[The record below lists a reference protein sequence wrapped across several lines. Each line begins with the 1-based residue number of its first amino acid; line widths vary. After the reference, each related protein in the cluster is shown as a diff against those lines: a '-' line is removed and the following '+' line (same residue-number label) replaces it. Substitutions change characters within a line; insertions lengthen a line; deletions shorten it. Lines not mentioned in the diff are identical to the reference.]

1 MVGRGGAGCTVAP
14 RSVRAAEP
22 RLFLPPPSVT
32 ASAPAAS
39 SPRRGVS
46 WEVAAMSVAERS
58 EEKEGA
64 AAADSPGRSLSPSD
78 ASPDE
83 GVVEDLP
90 LIDEKAVEQLTEG
103 LVSYYLP
110 DLQRSKSALQE
121 LTQNQV
127 VLLET
132 LEQEISKF
140 RECNSILDLDALF
153 SEAKH
158 YHNKLVNIR
167 NEMMMLHEKTSK
179 LKKRAL
185 KLQQKRQKEELEREQ
200 QREKELER
208 EKQLTAK
215 PAKRT

>member
-1 MVGRGGAGCTVAP
+1 MEQPEG
-14 RSVRAAEP
+14 
-22 RLFLPPPSVT
+22 
-32 ASAPAAS
+32 
-39 SPRRGVS
+39 
-46 WEVAAMSVAERS
+46 
-58 EEKEGA
+58 KEGFLLEA
-64 AAADSPGRSLSPSD
+64 AAAPRQAGPALDSCE

-83 GVVEDLP
+83 GLIEDLAI
-90 LIDEKAVEQLTEG
+90 IDKKAVEQLTEG
-103 LVSYYLP
+103 LISHYLP
-110 DLQRSKSALQE
+110 DLQRSKLALQE

-127 VLLET
+127 VLLDT

-140 RECNSILDLDALF
+140 RECNSILDINALF

-158 YHNKLVNIR
+158 YHSKLVNIR
-167 NEMMMLHEKTSK
+167 KEMMMLHEKTSK

-215 PAKRT
+215 PARRT

>member
-1 MVGRGGAGCTVAP
+1 MCAELSHSALLFFGVG
-14 RSVRAAEP
+14 
-22 RLFLPPPSVT
+22 
-32 ASAPAAS
+32 
-39 SPRRGVS
+39 
-46 WEVAAMSVAERS
+46 
-58 EEKEGA
+58 
-64 AAADSPGRSLSPSD
+64 PSD

-103 LVSYYLP
+103 LISHYLP
-110 DLQRSKSALQE
+110 DLQRSKLALQE

-140 RECNSILDLDALF
+140 KECNSILDINALF

>member
-1 MVGRGGAGCTVAP
+1 MMISLVLPRNHFCEL
-14 RSVRAAEP
+14 RSV
-22 RLFLPPPSVT
+22 FPPKL
-32 ASAPAAS
+32 AMK
-39 SPRRGVS
+39 VS
-46 WEVAAMSVAERS
+46 FFPLTNTCS
-58 EEKEGA
+58 
-64 AAADSPGRSLSPSD
+64 SD

-90 LIDEKAVEQLTEG
+90 IIDEKAVEQLTEG
-103 LVSYYLP
+103 LISHYLP
-110 DLQRSKSALQE
+110 DLQRSKSALHE

-132 LEQEISKF
+132 LEQEITKF
-140 RECNSILDLDALF
+140 KECNYILDVDALF

-158 YHNKLVNIR
+158 YHSKLVSIR

-185 KLQQKRQKEELEREQ
+185 KLQQKRQKEELEQEQ

-215 PAKRT
+215 PARRT

>member
-1 MVGRGGAGCTVAP
+1 
-14 RSVRAAEP
+14 
-22 RLFLPPPSVT
+22 
-32 ASAPAAS
+32 
-39 SPRRGVS
+39 
-46 WEVAAMSVAERS
+46 MSGAERP
-58 EEKEGA
+58 EGKEA
-64 AAADSPGRSLSPSD
+64 AAAGDPGRSPGPSD

-103 LVSYYLP
+103 LISHYLP

-140 RECNSILDLDALF
+140 KECNSIVDINAL
-153 SEAKH
+153 
-158 YHNKLVNIR
+158 
-167 NEMMMLHEKTSK
+167 
-179 LKKRAL
+179 KRAL

>member
-1 MVGRGGAGCTVAP
+1 
-14 RSVRAAEP
+14 
-22 RLFLPPPSVT
+22 
-32 ASAPAAS
+32 
-39 SPRRGVS
+39 
-46 WEVAAMSVAERS
+46 MSVAERP
-58 EEKEGA
+58 EGMEGA
-64 AAADSPGRSLSPSD
+64 AVAGSAVPGRSLSSSD

-83 GVVEDLP
+83 GVVEDMP
-90 LIDEKAVEQLTEG
+90 MIDEKAVEQLTEG
-103 LVSYYLP
+103 LISHYLP
-110 DLQRSKSALQE
+110 DLQRSKLALKE

-140 RECNSILDLDALF
+140 KECNSILDIDALF

-167 NEMMMLHEKTSK
+167 DEMMMLHEKTSK

-215 PAKRT
+215 PARRT

>member
-1 MVGRGGAGCTVAP
+1 MSGAERPEGKE
-14 RSVRAAEP
+14 AAE
-22 RLFLPPPSVT
+22 
-32 ASAPAAS
+32 
-39 SPRRGVS
+39 
-46 WEVAAMSVAERS
+46 
-58 EEKEGA
+58 A
-64 AAADSPGRSLSPSD
+64 AAVGDPGRSLAPSD

-103 LVSYYLP
+103 LISHYLP

-140 RECNSILDLDALF
+140 KDCNSIVHINALF

-179 LKKRAL
+179 LKVKHLSCNKRGRRKNWNESSNVRRNL
-185 KLQQKRQKEELEREQ
+185 KERNS
-200 QREKELER
+200 
-208 EKQLTAK
+208 
-215 PAKRT
+215 